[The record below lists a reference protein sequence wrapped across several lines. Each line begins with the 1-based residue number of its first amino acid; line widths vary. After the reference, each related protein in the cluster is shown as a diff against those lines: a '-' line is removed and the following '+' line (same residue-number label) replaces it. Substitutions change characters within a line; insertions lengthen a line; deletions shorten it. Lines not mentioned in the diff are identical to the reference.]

1 MKKEKGLALIVVLWV
16 ITLLIIMASSFS
28 LTIQRESVIIS
39 GIREK
44 AEASAV
50 AEAGIYYAIIKLFNS
65 DKEEKWEAFDS
76 LYEMEYA
83 GKKVRI
89 NIADESGKIA
99 INHIQ
104 KEPLLNLF
112 NSVGLDEEEGEALS
126 DAILDWRDSN
136 DAHRIKGAE
145 QQQYEDAGLSYKP
158 RNAGFSNVEELQMVL
173 GMNPEIYR
181 KIEHMISIYTKAPQI
196 NPTTASRE
204 VLLTLPDVDNDMVNE
219 YIEQRVE
226 NERNGEGISKPEW
239 YQGNGSRSNI
249 FMIISEAMI
258 DKNMTQQIMAVIKR
272 GRSPNGLPFEI
283 LKWSK
288 ESHLPSLFRLENDGQ
303 VVN

>member
-28 LTIQRESVIIS
+28 LTIQRESVVIS

-44 AEASAV
+44 AEASAI
-50 AEAGIYYAIIKLFNS
+50 AEAGIYYAIIKLFHP
-65 DKEEKWEAFDS
+65 DQEQKWEAFDS
-76 LYEMEYA
+76 LYEIDYE
-83 GKKVRI
+83 GKRVRI

-99 INHIQ
+99 INHVQ
-104 KEPLLNLF
+104 KGPLLEF
-112 NSVGLDEEEGEALS
+112 FSAMGLEEERAETLS

-145 QQQYEDAGLSYKP
+145 QQQYDDAGLSYKP
-158 RNAGFSNVEELQMVL
+158 RNAAFSNVEELQMVL
-173 GMNPEIYR
+173 GMTPEIYR
-181 KIEHMISIYTKAPQI
+181 KIEHMISIYTKTPKI

-204 VLLTLPDVDNDMVNE
+204 VLLTLPDVEREMVDE
-219 YIEQRVE
+219 YIKQRAE
-226 NERNGEGISKPEW
+226 NERNEEGVTKPEW
-239 YQGNGSRSNI
+239 YQGNASKSNI
-249 FMIISEAMI
+249 FMIVAEARV
-258 DKNMTQQIMAVIKR
+258 DKNITQQIMAIIKK
-272 GRSPNGLPFEI
+272 GRAKNGLPFEI

-288 ESHLPSLFRLENDGQ
+288 ESGLPSLFQLENDGQ

>member
-28 LTIQRESVIIS
+28 LTIQRESVVIS

-44 AEASAV
+44 AEASAI
-50 AEAGIYYAIIKLFNS
+50 AEAGIYYAIIKLFHP

-76 LYEMEYA
+76 LYEIEFE
-83 GKKVRI
+83 GKAVRI

-99 INHIQ
+99 INHIE
-104 KEPLLNLF
+104 KEGLMNLF
-112 NSVGLDEEEGEALS
+112 SSVGLEEEKAEELS
-126 DAILDWRDSN
+126 EAILDWRDRN

-145 QQQYEDAGLSYKP
+145 LQQYDDAGLSYKP
-158 RNAGFSNVEELQMVL
+158 RNAAFSNVEELQMVL
-173 GMNPEIYR
+173 GMTPEIYR
-181 KIEHMISIYTKAPQI
+181 KIENMISIYTKTSQI

-204 VLLTLPDVDNDMVNE
+204 VLLTLPDVESDMVDE
-219 YIEQRVE
+219 YIKQRAE
-226 NERNGEGISKPEW
+226 NERNDEGVSKPEW
-239 YQGNGSRSNI
+239 YQGNGSKSNI
-249 FMIISEAMI
+249 FMIVSEVMI
-258 DKNMTQQIMAVIKR
+258 DKNITQQIMAVIKK
-272 GRSPNGLPFEI
+272 GNSKNNLPFEI

-288 ESHLPSLFRLENDGQ
+288 ESDLPSLFQSGNDGQ